1 MLTVSRLARRCGL
14 SRTTLLYYE
23 SQGLLRKPPR
33 TSGNYRAYAEQD
45 VLRVRQIG
53 LYRKVGL
60 SVPEIR
66 TLLDRHGGGAAELL
80 KRRLVAIDAEVETLR
95 EHQRAIL
102 RLLQQSRSF
111 RRFRMM
117 TKDKWVA
124 IMKGAGFSQAD
135 MSCWHTEF
143 EKQAPQEHQEFLE
156 SLRIDPTEIA
166 KIRELS
172 RKG

>member
-1 MLTVSRLARRCGL
+1 M
-14 SRTTLLYYE
+14 
-23 SQGLLRKPPR
+23 Q
-33 TSGNYRAYAEQD
+33 
-45 VLRVRQIG
+45 QIG

-66 TLLDRHGGGAAELL
+66 ALLDRPGGEAAELL

-111 RRFRMM
+111 RRYRMM

-124 IMKGAGFSQAD
+124 IMKAAGLSEQD
-135 MSCWHTEF
+135 MSRWHMEF
-143 EKQAPQEHQEFLE
+143 EKQAPQDHQEFLE
-156 SLRIDPTEIA
+156 FLRIDGGEIA
-166 KIRELS
+166 KIREWS
-172 RKG
+172 RKGSLGGR